1 VKNEVTERLQKFITD
16 EMNGSD
22 LKLVIQKV
30 LYMSDLKPDQNR
42 LNLPQK
48 QLITEDFLSD
58 DERRILESE
67 GEIEVRLVG
76 PILKMYKEP
85 MVLKMW
91 RHYNKIVEYSHFLKH
106 MFTH

>member
-1 VKNEVTERLQKFITD
+1 
-16 EMNGSD
+16 
-22 LKLVIQKV
+22 
-30 LYMSDLKPDQNR
+30 R

-67 GEIEVRLVG
+67 GENEVRLVG

-91 RHYNKIVEYSHFLKH
+91 RKQGTSEGTSKDSVVVVP
-106 MFTH
+106 